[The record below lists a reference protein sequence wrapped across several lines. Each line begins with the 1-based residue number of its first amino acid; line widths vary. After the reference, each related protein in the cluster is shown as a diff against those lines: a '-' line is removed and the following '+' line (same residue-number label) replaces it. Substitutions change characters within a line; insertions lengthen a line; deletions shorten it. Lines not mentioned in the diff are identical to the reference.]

1 MSPQATKAGATRE
14 PTESKQASITLLIR
28 TNPEWTIVF
37 FFGFFWA
44 IAVVAVPFYAPSRA
58 LVTLGLAFGASA
70 VGAFPGF
77 LFGLPKSTNGTNSS
91 STGADAPSLTPSTS
105 LEQIADWLTKIIVG
119 AGLVELKTIL
129 PWFGGLCTN
138 VAAEYGSTPLSPTF
152 VGGWILFFVVVG
164 FFAAYNLTRVY
175 LSPVYR
181 DLEKLVR
188 ERVAPVERDR
198 DRLMKRASAVAA
210 ESVRALNP
218 DARFSARAGTGAKT
232 ADAHGTVDA
241 QDPNK
246 GAFGGKPSQAGLTL
260 SARFLPTSLPATAAC
275 VVELSVQGKD
285 PARPLEGEVEFHLHP
300 TFEEPVV
307 RIPAKAG
314 RAAMR
319 TTIWG
324 GFTVGAVTPDGT
336 RLELDLSE
344 LPDAPQFVREL

>member
-1 MSPQATKAGATRE
+1 MSAQVTKTGATRE
-14 PTESKQASITLLIR
+14 HAEPKQASITLLIR

-77 LFGLPKSTNGTNSS
+77 LFGLPKSTSGTNSD
-91 STGADAPSLTPSTS
+91 STGGDASSLTPSTG

-138 VAAEYGSTPLSPTF
+138 VAAEYGATPLSPTF

-218 DARFSARAGTGAKT
+218 DATFMARTGAKARLDDSHWT
-232 ADAHGTVDA
+232 ADTN
-241 QDPNK
+241 DPNK
-246 GAFGGKPSQAGLTL
+246 GAFGGKPSEGGFTL
-260 SARFLPTSLPATAAC
+260 SAWFLPSNLPATAAC
-275 VVELSVQGKD
+275 VVEIAVQGKD

-300 TFEEPVV
+300 TFESPVV
-307 RIPAKAG
+307 RIPAKGG
-314 RAAMR
+314 RATMR
-319 TTIWG
+319 ITIWG
-324 GFTVGAVTPDGT
+324 GFTIGAVTPDGT

-344 LPDAPQFVREL
+344 LPDAPQFVRDL